1 MGQVNIVVTF
11 EIKYEVRLIVIESGC
26 ACIYISNQD
35 YLSGFILACIISTA
49 VPIALG
55 MPSGRAQ
62 RERERETDRRLL
74 STVFNNSSTHHLN
87 IMPFLMKASAHNN
100 TINRTCFKNI
110 KEFVKTP
117 NPKIMLARED

>member
-62 RERERETDRRLL
+62 RERERERQ
-74 STVFNNSSTHHLN
+74 
-87 IMPFLMKASAHNN
+87 I
-100 TINRTCFKNI
+100 
-110 KEFVKTP
+110 
-117 NPKIMLARED
+117 EDSCQQFSIIHQLII